1 MSKDILAN
9 ELHKPIIT
17 RNFPKRKIMVV
28 AVDYIGEQ
36 ILLI

>member
-9 ELHKPIIT
+9 ELHKPIIA
-17 RNFPKRKIMVV
+17 RKIMVA

-36 ILLI
+36 ILVT